1 MYIATQF
8 KSRDAWFIILGGYNN
23 YCVIYQKQ
31 LYMHGGVYKQ
41 NNCNLPKESSYV

>member
-8 KSRDAWFIILGGYNN
+8 KSCDAWFIILGGYN
-23 YCVIYQKQ
+23 CVICQKQ
-31 LYMHGGVYKQ
+31 LYMHGDVYKQ